1 MIIIGR
7 RKKLSIIGRG
17 TAGCLNAIHFKHRIP
32 DIDIDWYFDP
42 KKPQQSVGE
51 GSTLSLP
58 RLLEPTGLKYEDLPS
73 IGATNKIG
81 IRKINYAG
89 TGDYRNDFQLGATS
103 MHFDANKLQEWAK
116 NYLRNKIE
124 LISKEITDYD
134 KIDSDYIIDCTGT
147 PKNWEDYN
155 ILDSVS
161 VNHAYIT
168 QCYWD
173 KPEFDYTLTI
183 ARPYGWVFGIPL
195 QNRCS
200 IGYLYNDKI
209 NNLDE
214 VKEDVKNIFNDF
226 NLTASTDTRDF
237 PFKNYYK
244 KNNFTDRVAYN
255 GNASF
260 FLEPLEANA
269 LANVEFICQLTYD
282 ILSTNLSPNLA
293 NIHYQE
299 KIKEVERELAV
310 HYYAGSKFDTSF
322 WKEAKQKSLQPIK
335 ELIKDPRFIN
345 MISGRFS
352 PSIIHDVYEYA
363 QWGSNIWV
371 LNLKNLGIYNDIKN
385 KLK

>member
-1 MIIIGR
+1 M
-7 RKKLSIIGRG
+7 
-17 TAGCLNAIHFKHRIP
+17 
-32 DIDIDWYFDP
+32 
-42 KKPQQSVGE
+42 
-51 GSTLSLP
+51 
-58 RLLEPTGLKYEDLPS
+58 
-73 IGATNKIG
+73 
-81 IRKINYAG
+81 
-89 TGDYRNDFQLGATS
+89 
-103 MHFDANKLQEWAK
+103 
-116 NYLRNKIE
+116 
-124 LISKEITDYD
+124 
-134 KIDSDYIIDCTGT
+134 
-147 PKNWEDYN
+147 
-155 ILDSVS
+155 
-161 VNHAYIT
+161 
-168 QCYWD
+168 
-173 KPEFDYTLTI
+173 
-183 ARPYGWVFGIPL
+183 FGIPL